1 LRRQTEKANAA
12 SQQSVCAS
20 PYVLRSMLTSRQNTL
35 AVLSNKRKKMLARVI
50 STVITHGNEAHTYIK
65 ARANSMAEDA
75 STEDQTVAILSDVE
89 RKSLDLKQALNN
101 LVDMVN
107 NSRNSAGAQD
117 LKSAMRS

>member
-1 LRRQTEKANAA
+1 
-12 SQQSVCAS
+12 
-20 PYVLRSMLTSRQNTL
+20 MLTSRQNTL